1 MPGDAVAPEPAPSPE
16 VLRAQL
22 AAAYSKLAAL
32 QLNLHARDFWRMR
45 AAKQAAQV
53 QADALFHEHTAIHQ
67 YIAWHGP
74 DGTRL
79 PAFMRGTDRSLTGA

>member
-1 MPGDAVAPEPAPSPE
+1 MMMSFIVLSETKSTDESATEPAPSPE

-53 QADALFHEHTAIHQ
+53 QT
-67 YIAWHGP
+67 
-74 DGTRL
+74 DGRYLVTL
-79 PAFMRGTDRSLTGA
+79 PTSKISGTSKEMAYFRTS